1 MAPLPPSPPA
11 LEARAVAAPAAMRG
25 RIAFA
30 SVQLGAFPSR
40 AVAEQVGRGYSVRAT
55 TRIPQ
60 SLRVQAATV
69 NGRQWFRLMA
79 GPFPSAE
86 AQGLCRD
93 LSGQGLACMVRP
105 EGQAAAATFVA
116 VHAPPHTPHRHA
128 ITLARA
134 RIVPPR
140 PLSSESYAGN

>member
-1 MAPLPPSPPA
+1 MATLPPPPPA
-11 LEARAVAAPAAMRG
+11 LEARSVAAPAVMRG

-30 SVQLGAFPSR
+30 SVQLGAFPNR
-40 AVAEQVGRGYSVRAT
+40 AVAEQAGRGYGARVTA
-55 TRIPQ
+55 RIAQP
-60 SLRVQAATV
+60 LRVQAATV

-79 GPFPSAE
+79 GPFPSTEAE
-86 AQGLCRD
+86 GLCRD

-116 VHAPPHTPHRHA
+116 AHAPHRHT

-134 RIVPPR
+134 RITPPR

>member
-1 MAPLPPSPPA
+1 MATLPPSPPA
-11 LEARAVAAPAAMRG
+11 LEARAFAAPAAMRG

-40 AVAEQVGRGYSVRAT
+40 AVAAQAGRSYGVQHAA
-55 TRIPQ
+55 RISQP
-60 SLRVQAATV
+60 LRVQAAMV

-79 GPFPSAE
+79 GPFPSTEAE
-86 AQGLCRD
+86 GLCRD

-105 EGQAAAATFVA
+105 EGQAAATTFVA
-116 VHAPPHTPHRHA
+116 PHAPHRHT

-134 RIVPPR
+134 RFAPPR